1 MLIRLR
7 HLWLALTVLPV
18 LLFDARQRRL
28 FGEMRAFACRLP
40 QSLAAPLPEALAAL
54 TPPAALR
61 ASNLQSPVSILRRL
75 ADLAALLDRRSPL
88 GLCLRRSLVRYHF
101 LRRAGL
107 PLVLNFGARFKG
119 GVADREITGHA
130 WVTLDGQP
138 YFEDGEN
145 WRGFTMMLKYP
156 QGDK

>member
-1 MLIRLR
+1 MWARFR
-7 HLWLALTVLPV
+7 HLWLALTTLPV
-18 LLFDARQRRL
+18 LLFDAPARRL
-28 FGEMRAFACRLP
+28 FHEMHTFARHLP
-40 QSLAAPLPEALAAL
+40 HSLNAPLPQALADL
-54 TPPAALR
+54 TPPTSDFGLPT
-61 ASNLQSPVSILRRL
+61 STLRRL

-107 PLVLNFGARFKG
+107 PLVLNFGARFKEG
-119 GVADREITGHA
+119 HPDREVTGHA

-145 WRGFTMMLKYP
+145 YLGFAVMLKYP
-156 QGDK
+156 QSDG

>member
-1 MLIRLR
+1 MFARLR
-7 HLWLALTVLPV
+7 HLWLAFTILPIV
-18 LLFDARQRRL
+18 LFDARQRRL
-28 FGEMRAFACRLP
+28 FDEMRAFIRRLP
-40 QSLAAPLPEALAAL
+40 QTLTAPLPEALAVL
-54 TPPAALR
+54 TPPAALP
-61 ASNLQSPVSILRRL
+61 ASNLQPPTSIRRL

-101 LRRAGL
+101 LRRAGV

-145 WRGFTMMLKYP
+145 WRGFTVMLQYP
-156 QGDK
+156 SG